1 MIKQLRLTTSKVT
14 VREHSDFFY
23 FKASIFPK
31 KKYIEK
37 KVTSPPL
44 KTIIRMTVRGVRPN

>member
-1 MIKQLRLTTSKVT
+1 M
-14 VREHSDFFY
+14 REHSDFFY

>member
-37 KVTSPPL
+37 KVISPL
-44 KTIIRMTVRGVRPN
+44 KTVIRMTVRGVRPN